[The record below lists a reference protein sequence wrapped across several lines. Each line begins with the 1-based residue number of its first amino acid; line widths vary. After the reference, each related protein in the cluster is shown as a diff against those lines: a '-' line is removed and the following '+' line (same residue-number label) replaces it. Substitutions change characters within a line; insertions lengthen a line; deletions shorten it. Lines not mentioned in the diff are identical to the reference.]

1 MRLKDKVILVTGA
14 GAGIGKGIAQG
25 FAAEG
30 AKVVVNDLNA
40 ETGQAVAKAIVDSG
54 ETASFVQGD
63 TSKEADAQN
72 MVKFAVDTYG
82 RLDVL
87 VNNAGV
93 EIVTPLHEMAA
104 DDWDRLMGVNLKGY
118 FLLIKHS
125 IPQMVSQSSGS
136 IINMASAAGLLGF
149 PLLGAYCASKHGVY
163 GLTRSLCL
171 EVRQYNIRVNAIC
184 PSVIETDLGN
194 RFIEA
199 YKGFGVPVEDALTNL
214 QGRVA
219 GTVDDVV
226 GAAVYLASDE
236 SSFVNGIALPID
248 GGATAA

>member
-1 MRLKDKVILVTGA
+1 MMRLKEKAILVTGA
-14 GAGIGKGIAQG
+14 GAGIGKGIAQA

-30 AKVVVNDLNA
+30 AKVVVNDLNK
-40 ETGQAVAKAIVDSG
+40 ETGNAVAKSIVENG
-54 ETASFVQGD
+54 GIASFVQGD
-63 TSKEADAQN
+63 TSKTADAQN

-82 RLDVL
+82 TLDVL
-87 VNNAGV
+87 LNNAGV
-93 EIVTPLHEMAA
+93 EIVKPLHEMTE
-104 DDWDRLMGVNLKGY
+104 DEWDSLMGVNLKGY

-125 IPQMVSQSSGS
+125 IPQMVAQGKGN
-136 IINMASAAGLLGF
+136 IINLASAAALLGF

-184 PSVIETDLGN
+184 PAVIETDLGN
-194 RFIEA
+194 RFVEA
-199 YKGFGVPVEDALTNL
+199 YKNFGVPVEEALANL
-214 QGRVA
+214 QGRI
-219 GTVDDVV
+219 GTVEEVT